1 MRYQNFGFWTDSVPY
16 RWTHRITSF
25 TFRALGKIET
35 RGSEYIPRKGGML
48 LLSNH
53 LSYLDP
59 FILATTATR
68 ELHYMARDNVFRIP
82 LLRQIIT
89 SHNAYPVKRGTADRA
104 ALKHTICLLRAGNAV
119 LIFPEGTRGT
129 DSNLGKAHDGVSFI
143 AHNANVPVIPVF
155 LAGADRLMPRKSI
168 WIRPAKLSTN
178 YGPPIDF
185 TEARKIEDKRV
196 MYQRMSEQIMEAIAA
211 LRGEDTKPETD

>member
-1 MRYQNFGFWTDSVPY
+1 MRYQDFGFRTDSVPY

-35 RGSEYIPRKGGML
+35 RGSEYIPKKGGML

-82 LLRQIIT
+82 VLKQIIT
-89 SHNAYPVKRGTADRA
+89 SHNAYPVKRGAADRA
-104 ALKHTICLLRAGNAV
+104 ALKHTISLLKAGNAV
-119 LIFPEGTRGT
+119 VIFPEGTRSADGT
-129 DSNLGKAHDGVSFI
+129 LGKAHDGASFI
-143 AHNANVPVIPVF
+143 AHNADVPTIPVF
-155 LAGADRLMPRKSI
+155 LAGADRLMPRKSK

-185 TEARKIEDKRV
+185 TEARKIQDKRV
-196 MYQRMSEQIMEAIAA
+196 MHQRMSEQIMEAIAA
-211 LRGEDTKPETD
+211 LRRGNTKSETD